1 MRQRRHHDHRLET
14 TTDVRVRRLRVATG
28 DGCVVFGWDYP
39 GRTLLEVRILRS
51 DRAFASGPDEID
63 GQRVVYE
70 DVTGSFRDVGL
81 KTGARYFYTVFA
93 RHPGGEW
100 VLWRRSRLRP
110 SARRPSRLRRLLPWA
125 AAVLVMVAAL
135 GGAAVATAA
144 SGDEATEEPT
154 AEEAALEQVARAD
167 PRVVAMLAGVEA
179 ETRLSPEAG
188 ECSPLGG
195 GVVLEWPAEQAL
207 DVTVDWPVLDR
218 AAAEG
223 EPVTRHLRL
232 QELTAIVVVVDAG
245 AGVVR
250 EIYPAVGTTSYI
262 VREDVTEPWSRIPW
276 LVQRPWL
283 PLPIVLAGALGLAI
297 HAFVRSRAWRRRTPS
312 MARHDRQALSRLAV
326 ITVMITGFVAQV
338 WVVFGAAGEALPY
351 DRAFDPGSL
360 EVLPVLLFPAAL
372 YLAGLVLELLP
383 MAHRG
388 SWGLL
393 AVVAA
398 SAYVYSVVIMMRVA
412 TDGTTLLL
420 SVLLGVL
427 VLISLPRALGAS
439 RMGWSRSAVFSQG

>member
-1 MRQRRHHDHRLET
+1 
-14 TTDVRVRRLRVATG
+14 
-28 DGCVVFGWDYP
+28 
-39 GRTLLEVRILRS
+39 
-51 DRAFASGPDEID
+51 
-63 GQRVVYE
+63 
-70 DVTGSFRDVGL
+70 
-81 KTGARYFYTVFA
+81 
-93 RHPGGEW
+93 
-100 VLWRRSRLRP
+100 LRP

-125 AAVLVMVAAL
+125 AAVLVMVAVL
-135 GGAAVATAA
+135 GGATAATAA
-144 SGDEATEEPT
+144 DGDEATEEPT

-167 PRVVAMLAGVEA
+167 PRVAAMLAGVEA
-179 ETRLSPEAG
+179 ETRPNPGTG
-188 ECSPLGG
+188 EFSPLGAA
-195 GVVLEWPAEQAL
+195 VVFEWPSEQAQ
-207 DVTVDWPVLDR
+207 DATVDWPVLDR
-218 AAAEG
+218 AAADG
-223 EPVTRHLRL
+223 EPVERRLRL

-250 EIYPAVGTTSYI
+250 EIYPAVGTTSYV

-283 PLPIVLAGALGLAI
+283 SLPIVLAGALGLAV

-312 MARHDRQALSRLAV
+312 MARHDRQAISRLA
-326 ITVMITGFVAQV
+326 IISVMIAGLVAQV
-338 WVVFGAAGEALPY
+338 WVVFGAAGEELPY

-383 MAHRG
+383 MSHRG

-393 AVVAA
+393 AIMAA

-412 TDGTTLLL
+412 TADTTLLL

-427 VLISLPRALGAS
+427 VLISLPRAFGAS
-439 RMGWSRSAVFSQG
+439 RMGWSRSAVFSQS